1 MDVKS
6 KLIDIIYCL
15 ISFVLIIG
23 SLTAGNA
30 IQQFLDTSIPGSI
43 FGMLLL
49 FAAMASGLLPSKW
62 VKSGANIIIRFMV
75 LLFVPISVGLMEHI
89 DMLINNALPIL
100 ASAVGGSLIVLVS
113 LALFLDHLLTRRD

>member
-49 FAAMASGLLPSKW
+49 FTAMASGLLPSKW
-62 VKSGANIIIRFMV
+62 VKPGANLIIRFMV

-113 LALFLDHLLTRRD
+113 LALFLDRLLTRRD

>member
-23 SLTAGNA
+23 SLTAGNV

-49 FAAMASGLLPSKW
+49 FTAMASGLLPSKW
-62 VKSGANIIIRFMV
+62 VKPGANLIIRFMV
-75 LLFVPISVGLMEHI
+75 LLFVPISVGLIEHI

-113 LALFLDHLLTRRD
+113 LALFLDRLLTRRD

>member
-23 SLTAGNA
+23 SLTAGNV

-49 FAAMASGLLPSKW
+49 FTAMASGLLPSKW
-62 VKSGANIIIRFMV
+62 VKPGANLIIRFMV

-113 LALFLDHLLTRRD
+113 LALFLDRLLTRRD

>member
-30 IQQFLDTSIPGSI
+30 IQQFLGTSIPGSI

-113 LALFLDHLLTRRD
+113 LALFLDRLLTRRD

>member
-1 MDVKS
+1 MDVKN

-113 LALFLDHLLTRRD
+113 LALFLDRLLTRRD

>member
-23 SLTAGNA
+23 SLTAGNV

-49 FAAMASGLLPSKW
+49 FTAMASGLLPSKW
-62 VKSGANIIIRFMV
+62 VKPGANLIIRFMV

-89 DMLINNALPIL
+89 EMLINNALPIL

-113 LALFLDHLLTRRD
+113 LALFLDRLLTRRD

>member
-113 LALFLDHLLTRRD
+113 LALFLDRLLTRRD

>member
-23 SLTAGNA
+23 SLTAGNV

-49 FAAMASGLLPSKW
+49 FTAMASGLLPSRW
-62 VKSGANIIIRFMV
+62 VKPGANLIIR
-75 LLFVPISVGLMEHI
+75 LTNDYSTHI
-89 DMLINNALPIL
+89 
-100 ASAVGGSLIVLVS
+100 
-113 LALFLDHLLTRRD
+113 

>member
-23 SLTAGNA
+23 SLTAGNV
-30 IQQFLDTSIPGSI
+30 IQQFLYTSIPGSI

-49 FAAMASGLLPSKW
+49 FTAMASGLLPSKW
-62 VKSGANIIIRFMV
+62 VKPGANLIIRFMV

-113 LALFLDHLLTRRD
+113 LALFLDRLLTRRD